1 MDFPVFFEDFEIGA
15 SRVTHARTITEAD
28 IVFHAGHSG
37 DFMPHHTDSEFCKT
51 QPFKKIVAHGTMT
64 FAIAIGLSVS
74 SQPLNPHGMS
84 YGYNKIRYPRP
95 VFAGDTIK
103 VKINI
108 ISKEDHPK
116 QTGHGILTE
125 AKEVTNQHDEVV
137 MYAEH
142 LMIVEKR
149 SSQAD

>member
-1 MDFPVFFEDFEIGA
+1 MNQPEYFEDFEIGA

-37 DFMPHHTDSEFCKT
+37 DFMPHHTDAEFCKT
-51 QPFKKIVAHGTMT
+51 QPFKKIIAHGTMT

-103 VKINI
+103 VKISVL
-108 ISKEDHPK
+108 SKEDHPK
-116 QTGHGILTE
+116 QLGHGIVIE
-125 AKEVTNQHDEVV
+125 AKEVTNQHGEVV

-142 LMIVEKR
+142 VIIVEKR
-149 SSQAD
+149 NNQRD

>member
-1 MDFPVFFEDFEIGA
+1 MKIQMFI
-15 SRVTHARTITEAD
+15 
-28 IVFHAGHSG
+28 
-37 DFMPHHTDSEFCKT
+37 KT

-64 FAIAIGLSVS
+64 FAIAIGLTVS

-103 VKINI
+103 VNVKIL
-108 ISKEDHPK
+108 SKEDHAK
-116 QTGHGILTE
+116 QPGHGILIE

-142 LMIVEKR
+142 VIIVEKR
-149 SSQAD
+149 SAQKT

>member
-1 MDFPVFFEDFEIGA
+1 MNTPEFFEDFEIGS
-15 SRVTHARTITEAD
+15 SRLTPARTITEAD

-37 DFMPHHTDSEFCKT
+37 DFMPHHTNAEFCKT
-51 QPFKKIVAHGTMT
+51 QPFEKIIAHGTMT

-74 SQPLNPHGMS
+74 SQVQSPHGMS

-103 VKINI
+103 VKITVM
-108 ISKEDHPK
+108 SKEDHPSQK
-116 QTGHGILTE
+116 GHGMVVE

-142 LMIVEKR
+142 VIIVEKR
-149 SSQAD
+149 SGE

>member
-1 MDFPVFFEDFEIGA
+1 MSTADFFEDFEIGT
-15 SRVTHARTITEAD
+15 SRVSPARTITEAD

-37 DFMPHHTDSEFCKT
+37 DFMPHHTDAEFCKT
-51 QPFKKIVAHGTMT
+51 QPFKKIIAHGTMT
-64 FAIAIGLSVS
+64 FSIAIGLSVS
-74 SQPLNPHGMS
+74 SQVLNPNGMS

-103 VKINI
+103 VKITV

-116 QTGHGILTE
+116 QTGHGIVVE
-125 AKEVTNQHDEVV
+125 AKEVSNQHGEVV

-142 LMIVEKR
+142 VIIVKKR
-149 SSQAD
+149 NAEV